1 MSLQEVLEHAP
12 IASAIA
18 ENLNFISRLSLV
30 RVVPQLR
37 KKIPTQL
44 DFRRIV
50 KWELTKLGK
59 DEASAEAILNSMQ
72 YADSWMSGSFVVKCL
87 TGLDFEVGD
96 IDFFTNKYDLY
107 TKKYDRRHSVKYDHV
122 SRFSLS
128 LYKSEILDKTQA
140 HWVIPGINLVVRK
153 QTVCED
159 ESQHSKA
166 IVCIRNFYH
175 ATLKL
180 QDIIINKKYPVADYI
195 REIFDMSFLAN
206 IFDGQTLRIFDP
218 EAVLKQ
224 MATVNMFHSY
234 FKSFKHVIGYEM
246 SEFDATSAYMHKQ
259 YQRIKKY
266 KQRGF
271 NITIDFSKD
280 VKAVERICQKWGDEN
295 YKLTDK
301 DLGLWTHVVNEES
314 IPNLENESCE
324 MTSDEMHEDSGV
336 DETMSE

>member
-1 MSLQEVLEHAP
+1 MSLQEVLDHSP
-12 IASAIA
+12 IALAIV

-30 RVVPQLR
+30 RVIPNLR
-37 KKIPTQL
+37 KKIQAQL

-50 KWELTKLGK
+50 KWELTKLCK
-59 DEASAEAILNSMQ
+59 DGASAEAILNSMQ
-72 YADSWMSGSFVVKCL
+72 YADSWMSGSFVAKCL

-107 TKKYDRRHSVKYDHV
+107 TKKYDSSHSVKYDHV

-128 LYKSEILDKTQA
+128 LYKSEILDKIQA
-140 HWVIPGINLVVRK
+140 HWVIPGIELVVRK
-153 QTVCED
+153 QKCCED

-166 IVCIRNFYH
+166 IVSIRNFYH

-195 REIFDMSFLAN
+195 REIFDMSFLTN
-206 IFDGQTLRIFDP
+206 IYNGQTLRIFDP

-224 MATVNMFHSY
+224 TATVNMFQSY
-234 FKSFKHVIGYEM
+234 FKSFKHVMAYEM
-246 SEFDATSAYMHKQ
+246 TDIEVKSGYMYQQ
-259 YQRIKKY
+259 YRRIKKY
-266 KQRGF
+266 KDRGF

-280 VKAVERICQKWGDEN
+280 IKAVERICQKWGDEN

-301 DLGLWTHVVNEES
+301 DLGAWMYVVNEES
-314 IPNLENESCE
+314 IPNLEESEE
-324 MTSDEMHEDSGV
+324 MEDDEDTLEVS
-336 DETMSE
+336 SE